1 MIIDRSHRVWFV
13 GSVLALAT
21 AGLLFLPYAFS
32 SVTGVSGGS
41 KVGLIYGSLGSAMML
56 FAGLLGARKK
66 FPTWRVGRATFW
78 MRAHLWIGF
87 LSFPF
92 ILFHAGFR
100 MGGGSLT
107 RILMALFLV
116 VFVSGIFGAIL
127 QHFVP
132 HVMTQR
138 TPMETIYEQI
148 DRVLEQTDTRSRAD
162 CCRHWRGT

>member
-13 GSVLALAT
+13 GSVLALAA

-78 MRAHLWIGF
+78 MRAHLVDRLPE
-87 LSFPF
+87 LS
-92 ILFHAGFR
+92 IY
-100 MGGGSLT
+100 SLPCWFSNGW
-107 RILMALFLV
+107 RIADAN
-116 VFVSGIFGAIL
+116 SDGI
-127 QHFVP
+127 VP
-132 HVMTQR
+132 
-138 TPMETIYEQI
+138 
-148 DRVLEQTDTRSRAD
+148 LWSS
-162 CCRHWRGT
+162 